1 LRGEQFWLD
10 MSEVREAERV
20 RLRVQGELDLA
31 TAPIVAR
38 RLETLREQRTDV
50 VLDLD
55 ELAFIDMSGLRMLRA
70 VADDASRDGWAFTIT
85 DGSAAVRR
93 LIDFVQLEVPLPL
106 ERGSR

>member
-1 LRGEQFWLD
+1 MRGEQFWLD

-70 VADDASRDGWAFTIT
+70 AADDAARDGWAFTVT

-93 LIDFVQLEVPLPL
+93 LIDFVQLETPLPL

>member
-1 LRGEQFWLD
+1 MRGEQFWLD
-10 MSEVREAERV
+10 MSEVREAGRV

-38 RLETLREQRTDV
+38 RLEILREQRTDV

-70 VADDASRDGWAFTIT
+70 AADDAARDGWAFTVT
-85 DGSAAVRR
+85 HGSAAVRR
-93 LIDFVQLEVPLPL
+93 VIDFVQLERPLPL
-106 ERGSR
+106 EKGSR